1 MRIYIV
7 EDDSN
12 VIKYLSHIIV
22 DCDLGEVVGI
32 AQNGAAA
39 YDEILMLKPDL
50 VLVDLL
56 MPGKDGITL
65 VQDIKK
71 VNSRVQFVMISQ
83 VSSKEMIGRAYQSGV
98 EYYISKP
105 VNAIETQSVIKKV
118 KEKISIYNTLNQ
130 IQSIFSSG
138 TEPAAETPRDS
149 REDEI
154 RRIFQKIGIVGE
166 VGSQDIQRVVLYL
179 LDSGKGMA
187 DFTVK
192 EICGKFTDQTK
203 SMEQRIRRT
212 ATVGMTNLAHMGI
225 EDYMNE
231 TLNELGN
238 GLYSYEQIKIEM
250 DYIRG
255 KTKKRGKVNLRKFI
269 DGMVSFCKVNK

>member
-7 EDDSN
+7 EDDNN
-12 VIKYLSHIIV
+12 VIKHLSHIII
-22 DCDLGEVVGI
+22 DCDLGKIVGT
-32 AQNGAAA
+32 ANDGAAA
-39 YDEILMLKPDL
+39 YEEILTLKPDL

-65 VQDIKK
+65 VQDVKK
-71 VNSRVQFVMISQ
+71 VSVGIQFVMISQ

-105 VNAIETQSVIKKV
+105 INALETQSVIQKV
-118 KEKISIYNTLNQ
+118 KEKINLSRTLSQ
-130 IQSIFSSG
+130 IQNIFA
-138 TEPAAETPRDS
+138 TAVEPTSENVRDNK
-149 REDEI
+149 EEEI

-166 VGSQDIQRVVLYL
+166 VGSQDILNIVKYL
-179 LDSGKGMA
+179 LDTGKSMT

-212 ATVGMTNLAHMGI
+212 ATIGMTNLAHLGI

-231 TLNELGN
+231 TLNEFAN
-238 GLYSYEQIKIEM
+238 GLFSYEQIKIEM

-255 KTKKRGKVNLRKFI
+255 KSNKRGKVNIGKFI
-269 DGMVSFCKVNK
+269 DGLLTYCTVKN

>member
-7 EDDSN
+7 EDDNN
-12 VIKYLSHIIV
+12 VMKHLSHIII
-22 DCDLGEVVGI
+22 DFDLGQVVGTANDG
-32 AQNGAAA
+32 AQA
-39 YDEILMLKPDL
+39 YEEILTLKPDL

-65 VQDIKK
+65 VQEVKK
-71 VNSRVQFVMISQ
+71 VNAGVQFVMISQ

-105 VNAIETQSVIKKV
+105 INALETQSVIQKV
-118 KEKISIYNTLNQ
+118 KEKINLSRTLSQ
-130 IQSIFSSG
+130 IQNIFATSLELTS
-138 TEPAAETPRDS
+138 EVVRDNK
-149 REDEI
+149 EEEI
-154 RRIFQKIGIVGE
+154 KRIFQKIGIVGE
-166 VGSQDIQRVVLYL
+166 AGSQDILNIVKYL
-179 LDSGKGMA
+179 LDNGKSMT

-212 ATVGMTNLAHMGI
+212 ATIGMTNLAHLGI

-231 TLNELGN
+231 TLNEFAN
-238 GLYSYEQIKIEM
+238 SLYSYEQIKVEM

-255 KTKKRGKVNLRKFI
+255 KSKKRGKVNIGKFI
-269 DGMVSFCKVNK
+269 DGLLSYCSVKL

>member
-12 VIKYLSHIIV
+12 VMKHLSHIII
-22 DCDLGEVVGI
+22 DCDLGQIVGT
-32 AQNGAAA
+32 ANDGVKA
-39 YDEILMLKPDL
+39 YDEILTLKPDL

-56 MPGKDGITL
+56 MPGKDGISL
-65 VQDIKK
+65 VQEVKK
-71 VNSRVQFVMISQ
+71 VTASVQFVMISQ
-83 VSSKEMIGRAYQSGV
+83 VSSKEMIGKAYQSGV

-105 VNAIETQSVIKKV
+105 INALETQSVIQKV
-118 KEKISIYNTLNQ
+118 KEKINLSRTLSQ
-130 IQSIFSSG
+130 IQNIFAASL
-138 TEPAAETPRDS
+138 EPTAEVVRDNK
-149 REDEI
+149 EEEI
-154 RRIFQKIGIVGE
+154 KRIFQKIGIVGE
-166 VGSQDIQRVVLYL
+166 AGSHEILSIVKYL
-179 LDSGKGMA
+179 LDNGKSMT

-212 ATVGMTNLAHMGI
+212 ATIGMTNLAHLGI

-231 TLNELGN
+231 TLNEFAN
-238 GLYSYEQIKIEM
+238 SLYSYEQIKVEM

-255 KTKKRGKVNLRKFI
+255 KSKKRGKVNIGKFI
-269 DGMVSFCKVNK
+269 DGLLSYCSVKI

>member
-12 VIKYLSHIIV
+12 VMKHLSHIII
-22 DCDLGEVVGI
+22 DCDLGQVMGTANDG
-32 AQNGAAA
+32 AQA
-39 YDEILMLKPDL
+39 YDEILALKPDL

-65 VQDIKK
+65 VQEVKK
-71 VNSRVQFVMISQ
+71 VMSGIQFVMISQ

-105 VNAIETQSVIKKV
+105 INALETQSVIQKV
-118 KEKISIYNTLNQ
+118 KEKINLSRTLSQ
-130 IQSIFSSG
+130 IQNIFAASLEPSS
-138 TEPAAETPRDS
+138 EVVRDNK
-149 REDEI
+149 EEEI
-154 RRIFQKIGIVGE
+154 KRIFQKIGIVGE
-166 VGSQDIQRVVLYL
+166 AGSQDIFNMVKYL
-179 LDSGKGMA
+179 LDSGKSMTE
-187 DFTVK
+187 FTVK

-212 ATVGMTNLAHMGI
+212 ATIGMTNLAHLGI

-231 TLNELGN
+231 TLNEFAN
-238 GLYSYEQIKIEM
+238 SLYSYEQIKVEM

-255 KTKKRGKVNLRKFI
+255 KSKKRGKVNIGKFI
-269 DGMVSFCKVNK
+269 DGLLSYCSVTI

>member
-1 MRIYIV
+1 MRIFIV

-12 VIKYLSHIIV
+12 VVKQLSHIIL
-22 DCDLGEVVGI
+22 DCDLGEIVGT
-32 AQNGAAA
+32 ANDGAAA
-39 YDEILMLKPDL
+39 YDEILMFKPDL

-65 VQDIKK
+65 VQEVKK
-71 VNSRVQFVMISQ
+71 VLSGIQFVMISQ
-83 VSSKEMIGRAYQSGV
+83 VSSKEMIARAYQSGV

-105 VNAIETQSVIKKV
+105 VNAIETQSVINKV
-118 KEKISIYNTLNQ
+118 MEKINIYKTFNQ
-130 IQSIFSSG
+130 IQNIFSSG
-138 TEPAAETPRDS
+138 AEVKAETQRDS

-166 VGSQDIQRVVLYL
+166 TGSQDILRMVLYL
-179 LDSGKGMA
+179 LDSGKSMA

-238 GLYSYEQIKIEM
+238 GLYSYEQIKVEM

>member
-7 EDDSN
+7 EDDNN
-12 VIKYLSHIIV
+12 VIKHLSHIII
-22 DCDLGEVVGI
+22 DCDLGQVVGT
-32 AQNGAAA
+32 ANDGAKA
-39 YDEILMLKPDL
+39 YDEILTLKPDL

-65 VQDIKK
+65 VQEVKK
-71 VNSRVQFVMISQ
+71 VTASVQFIMISQ

-105 VNAIETQSVIKKV
+105 INALETQSVIQKV
-118 KEKISIYNTLNQ
+118 KEKINLSRTLSQ
-130 IQSIFSSG
+130 IQNIFAASL
-138 TEPAAETPRDS
+138 EPTAEVVRDNK
-149 REDEI
+149 EEEI
-154 RRIFQKIGIVGE
+154 KRIFQKIGIVGE
-166 VGSQDIQRVVLYL
+166 AGSQDIFNMVKYL
-179 LDSGKGMA
+179 HDNGKSMT

-212 ATVGMTNLAHMGI
+212 ATIGMTNLAHLGI

-231 TLNELGN
+231 TLNEFAN
-238 GLYSYEQIKIEM
+238 SLYSYEQIKVEM

-255 KTKKRGKVNLRKFI
+255 KSKKRGKVNIGKFI
-269 DGMVSFCKVNK
+269 DGLLSYCSVKI

>member
-7 EDDSN
+7 EDDNN
-12 VIKYLSHIIV
+12 VMKHLSHIII
-22 DCDLGEVVGI
+22 DCDLGQIVGTANDG
-32 AQNGAAA
+32 AQA
-39 YDEILMLKPDL
+39 YDEILTLKPDL

-65 VQDIKK
+65 VQEVKK
-71 VNSRVQFVMISQ
+71 VTAGVQFVMISQ

-105 VNAIETQSVIKKV
+105 INALETQSVIQKV
-118 KEKISIYNTLNQ
+118 KEKINLSRTLSQ
-130 IQSIFSSG
+130 IQNIFAASL
-138 TEPAAETPRDS
+138 EPTSEVVRDNK
-149 REDEI
+149 EEEI
-154 RRIFQKIGIVGE
+154 KRIFQKIGIVGE
-166 VGSQDIQRVVLYL
+166 AGSQDIFNLVKYL
-179 LDSGKGMA
+179 HDNGKSMT

-212 ATVGMTNLAHMGI
+212 ATIGMTNLAHLGI

-231 TLNELGN
+231 TLNEFAN
-238 GLYSYEQIKIEM
+238 SLYSYEQIKVEM

-255 KTKKRGKVNLRKFI
+255 KSKKRGKVNIGKFI
-269 DGMVSFCKVNK
+269 DGLLSYCSVKI

>member
-7 EDDSN
+7 EDDRN
-12 VIKYLSHIIV
+12 VVKHLSHIIV
-22 DCDLGEVVGI
+22 DCDLGEVVGT
-32 AQNGAAA
+32 AGDGAAA
-39 YDEILMLKPDL
+39 YEEILMLKPDL

-71 VNSRVQFVMISQ
+71 VNSRIQFVMISQ

-118 KEKISIYNTLNQ
+118 KEKISMYSTLNQ
-130 IQSIFSSG
+130 IQNIFSSG
-138 TEPAAETPRDS
+138 AEPMSEAPRDS

-166 VGSQDIQRVVLYL
+166 AGSQDILRVVLYL
-179 LDSGKGMA
+179 LDSGRSMA

-192 EICGKFTDQTK
+192 ALCEKFTDQTK

-212 ATVGMTNLAHMGI
+212 ATIGMTNLAHMGI

-255 KTKKRGKVNLRKFI
+255 KTRKRGKVNLKKFI
-269 DGMVSFCKVNK
+269 DGMVSFCRVNK

>member
-7 EDDSN
+7 EDDIN
-12 VIKYLSHIIV
+12 IVKHLSHIIT
-22 DCDLGEVVGI
+22 DCDLGKVIGT
-32 AQNGAAA
+32 ANDGAEA

-65 VQDIKK
+65 VQEVKK
-71 VNSRVQFVMISQ
+71 VYTGIQFVMISQ

-105 VNAIETQSVIKKV
+105 VNALETQSVIQKV
-118 KEKISIYNTLNQ
+118 REKINLSRTLNQ
-130 IQSIFSSG
+130 IQNIFAAAV
-138 TEPAAETPRDS
+138 EPATEVNRDS
-149 REDEI
+149 KEEEV

-166 VGSQDIQRVVLYL
+166 AGSQDILNIVKYL
-179 LDSGKGMA
+179 LDTGKSMTE
-187 DFTVK
+187 FTVK
-192 EICGKFTDQTK
+192 EICSKFTDQTK

-212 ATVGMTNLAHMGI
+212 ATIGMTNLAHLGI

-231 TLNELGN
+231 TLNEFAN
-238 GLYSYEQIKIEM
+238 SLYSYEQIKVEM

-255 KTKKRGKVNLRKFI
+255 KNKKRGKVNIGKFI
-269 DGMVSFCKVNK
+269 DGLLSYCIVKI

>member
-7 EDDSN
+7 EDDNN
-12 VIKYLSHIIV
+12 VIKHLSHIII
-22 DCDLGEVVGI
+22 DCDLGKI
-32 AQNGAAA
+32 AGTANDGAVA
-39 YDEILMLKPDL
+39 YEEILTLKPDL

-65 VQDIKK
+65 VQDVKK
-71 VNSRVQFVMISQ
+71 VSAGIQFVMISQ

-105 VNAIETQSVIKKV
+105 INALETQSVILKV
-118 KEKISIYNTLNQ
+118 KEKINLSRTLSQ
-130 IQSIFSSG
+130 IQNIFA
-138 TEPAAETPRDS
+138 TAVEPTAEIVRDNK
-149 REDEI
+149 EEEI

-166 VGSQDIQRVVLYL
+166 VGSQDILNIVKYL
-179 LDSGKGMA
+179 LDTGKSMT

-212 ATVGMTNLAHMGI
+212 ATIGMTNLAHLGI

-231 TLNELGN
+231 TLNEFAN
-238 GLYSYEQIKIEM
+238 GLFSYEQIKIEM

-255 KTKKRGKVNLRKFI
+255 KSNKRGKVNIGKFI
-269 DGMVSFCKVNK
+269 DGLLSYCSVKN

>member
-7 EDDSN
+7 EDDNN
-12 VIKYLSHIIV
+12 VMKHLSHIII
-22 DCDLGEVVGI
+22 DCDLGQVVGTANDG
-32 AQNGAAA
+32 AQA
-39 YDEILMLKPDL
+39 YDEILTLKPDL

-65 VQDIKK
+65 VQEVKK
-71 VNSRVQFVMISQ
+71 VNAGVQFVMISQ

-105 VNAIETQSVIKKV
+105 INAIETQSVIQKV
-118 KEKISIYNTLNQ
+118 KEKINLSRTLSQ
-130 IQSIFSSG
+130 IQNIFATSLELTS
-138 TEPAAETPRDS
+138 EVVRDNK
-149 REDEI
+149 DEEI
-154 RRIFQKIGIVGE
+154 KRIFQKIGIVGE
-166 VGSQDIQRVVLYL
+166 VGSQDILNIVKYL
-179 LDSGKGMA
+179 LDNGKSMTE
-187 DFTVK
+187 FTVK

-212 ATVGMTNLAHMGI
+212 ATIGMTNLAHLGI

-231 TLNELGN
+231 TLNEFAN
-238 GLYSYEQIKIEM
+238 SLYSYEQIKVEM

-255 KTKKRGKVNLRKFI
+255 KSKKRGKVNIGKFI
-269 DGMVSFCKVNK
+269 DGLLSYCNVKI